1 MNRTHWT
8 AVLTLVASAGMPM
21 SCKPKGATSDGAD
34 AQSSVSTPAVTTV
47 PKEAKPKLPPDP
59 PPRIADRASE
69 APALEAQL
77 VGDKAYGPLWDE
89 KHVDDRNL
97 VLTAVSELLITEEVG
112 NEQVFIPETIAK
124 ELGRRKLME
133 IVLKVSAII
142 PRTGKLPTDFE
153 VKTKSHL
160 SNIANGTRHGV
171 WMPKQSGALPVDFA
185 GLAYWLNPDDAG
197 YLREFVTARRDGQIG
212 WENSPKPVR
221 PYLARER
228 VALERLSMLTTLT
241 AEETARLSELKASKL
256 GDAPP
261 EAIELAK
268 LLKEYGSNEVRAD
281 DAYKNHVVEFS
292 GIAGAL
298 ERGAIGGITL
308 PIGTGKPF
316 ERPVAHCFFD
326 DAQTKRVKELNKGDR
341 VRVRGKVDGLMMN
354 VIVRSCEVVD

>member
-1 MNRTHWT
+1 MNSKVI
-8 AVLTLVASAGMPM
+8 AVFLASSVLAATNGCRPRSSSPSADDAGVASVG
-21 SCKPKGATSDGAD
+21 
-34 AQSSVSTPAVTTV
+34 STLPTA
-47 PKEAKPKLPPDP
+47 PIAAKPKPPSDP

-77 VGDKAYGPLWDE
+77 IADKAYGPLWDE
-89 KHVDDRNL
+89 KHVDDRKL

-153 VKTKSHL
+153 SKTRSHL
-160 SNIANGTRHGV
+160 ASVANGPRHGV
-171 WMPKQSGALPVDFA
+171 WMPKQGGALPVDFA
-185 GLAYWLNPDDAG
+185 GLACWLNPDDGA
-197 YLREFVTARRDGQIG
+197 YLREFIAARRDGSIG
-212 WENSPKPVR
+212 WENSQKPVR

-228 VALERLSMLTTLT
+228 VAVERLSMLTTLT
-241 AEETARLSELKASKL
+241 AEETARLAELKASKL

-261 EAIELAK
+261 EPIDLAK
-268 LLKEYGSNEVRAD
+268 LLKEYGNNEVRAD

-298 ERGAIGGITL
+298 ERGTIGGITL

-326 DAQTKRVKELNKGDR
+326 DAQTKRVKELNKGDKI
-341 VRVRGKVDGLMMN
+341 RVRGKIDGLMMN
-354 VIVRSCEVVD
+354 VIVRFCEVVD